1 MNQRDS
7 TGASSAAAASARAPR
22 AVIADD
28 EPALAEHLARELRTL
43 WPELRID
50 GIAGNGREALAMV
63 RAHDPDVVFLDIRMP
78 GLDGFGVAKAL
89 PDDIALVFVTAYEE
103 HAVAAFERAAID
115 YLLKPVTRE
124 RLGETV
130 RRLRT
135 RLDTGTVANDGTE
148 VRQAA
153 GEMLRQLLGELERP
167 GTKAAATDAAPRAA
181 ARAQGALQWL
191 RAGHA
196 DRVEL
201 VHVDEVVYFEADL
214 KYTTVKM
221 RDRELLLRKPLSE
234 LEDELDVNRFWR
246 VHRSLIVNVG
256 EIAEARRDLR
266 GRFVLSLRSRP
277 ERLRVSQRYAGAF
290 RQM

>member
-1 MNQRDS
+1 MNP
-7 TGASSAAAASARAPR
+7 APR
-22 AVIADD
+22 AIIADD
-28 EPALAEHLARELRTL
+28 EPALAEHLARELHAL
-43 WPELRID
+43 WPALRID

-78 GLDGFGVAKAL
+78 GLDGVGVARAL

-103 HAVAAFERAAID
+103 HAVAAFERAAVD

-130 RRLRT
+130 RRLRS
-135 RLDTGTVANDGTE
+135 RLEDARTPATGEGGGAAVQ
-148 VRQAA
+148 QAA
-153 GEMLRQLLGELERP
+153 GEMLRKLLADLDAGSGKAHADEPNPRP
-167 GTKAAATDAAPRAA
+167 ATGR
-181 ARAQGALQWL
+181 ALQWL

-214 KYTTVKM
+214 KYTTVKT

-234 LEDELDVNRFWR
+234 LEDELDADRFWR

-256 EIAEARRDLR
+256 EVAEARRDLR
-266 GRFVLSLRSRP
+266 GRFVLTLRSRP

>member
-1 MNQRDS
+1 
-7 TGASSAAAASARAPR
+7 
-22 AVIADD
+22 
-28 EPALAEHLARELRTL
+28 L
-43 WPELRID
+43 WPALRID

-78 GLDGFGVAKAL
+78 GLDGVGVARAL

-103 HAVAAFERAAID
+103 HAVAAFERAAVD

-130 RRLRT
+130 RRLRS
-135 RLDTGTVANDGTE
+135 RLEDARTPATGEGGGAAVQ
-148 VRQAA
+148 QAA
-153 GEMLRQLLGELERP
+153 GEMLRKLLADLDAGSGKAHADEPNPRP
-167 GTKAAATDAAPRAA
+167 ATGR
-181 ARAQGALQWL
+181 ALQWL

-214 KYTTVKM
+214 KYTTVKT

-234 LEDELDVNRFWR
+234 LEDELDADRFWR

-256 EIAEARRDLR
+256 EVAEARRDLR
-266 GRFVLSLRSRP
+266 GRFVLTLRSRP

>member
-1 MNQRDS
+1 MTS
-7 TGASSAAAASARAPR
+7 PYRAI
-22 AVIADD
+22 IADD

-50 GIAGNGREALAMV
+50 GIAGHGREALAMV
-63 RAHDPDVVFLDIRMP
+63 RAHDPDIVFLDIRMP
-78 GLDGFGVAKAL
+78 GLDGFGVARAL
-89 PDDIALVFVTAYEE
+89 PEDIALVFVTAFEE
-103 HAVAAFERAAID
+103 HAVAAFERAAVD

-130 RRLRT
+130 RRLRS
-135 RLDTGTVANDGTE
+135 RLDDARAQVADGDSTA
-148 VRQAA
+148 VQHAA
-153 GEMLRQLLGELERP
+153 GEMLRKLLADLDAGKRAPGADEHVARP
-167 GTKAAATDAAPRAA
+167 AAGR
-181 ARAQGALQWL
+181 ALQWL

-214 KYTTVKM
+214 KYTTVKT

-234 LEDELDVNRFWR
+234 LEDELDADRFWR

-256 EIAEARRDLR
+256 EVAEARRDLR
-266 GRFVLSLRSRP
+266 GRFVLTLRSRP

>member
-1 MNQRDS
+1 MNP
-7 TGASSAAAASARAPR
+7 APR
-22 AVIADD
+22 AIIADD
-28 EPALAEHLARELRTL
+28 EPALAEHLARELHAL
-43 WPELRID
+43 WPALRID

-78 GLDGFGVAKAL
+78 GLDGVGVARAL

-103 HAVAAFERAAID
+103 HAVAAFERAAVD

-130 RRLRT
+130 RRLRS
-135 RLDTGTVANDGTE
+135 RLEDARTPATGEGGGAAVQ
-148 VRQAA
+148 QAA
-153 GEMLRQLLGELERP
+153 GEMLRMLLADLDAGSGKAHADEPNPRP
-167 GTKAAATDAAPRAA
+167 ATGR
-181 ARAQGALQWL
+181 ALQWL

-214 KYTTVKM
+214 KYTTVKT

-234 LEDELDVNRFWR
+234 LEDELDADRFWR

-256 EIAEARRDLR
+256 EVAEARRDLR
-266 GRFVLSLRSRP
+266 GRFVLTLRSRP

>member
-1 MNQRDS
+1 MTS
-7 TGASSAAAASARAPR
+7 PYRAI
-22 AVIADD
+22 IADD

-63 RAHDPDVVFLDIRMP
+63 RAHDPDIVFLDIRMP
-78 GLDGFGVAKAL
+78 GLDGFGVARAL
-89 PDDIALVFVTAYEE
+89 PEDIALVFVTAFEE
-103 HAVAAFERAAID
+103 HAVAAFERAAVD

-130 RRLRT
+130 RRLRS
-135 RLDTGTVANDGTE
+135 RLDDARAQVADGDSTA
-148 VRQAA
+148 VQHAA
-153 GEMLRQLLGELERP
+153 GEMLRKLLADLDAGKRAPGADEHVARP
-167 GTKAAATDAAPRAA
+167 AAGR
-181 ARAQGALQWL
+181 ALQWL

-214 KYTTVKM
+214 KYTTVKT

-234 LEDELDVNRFWR
+234 LEDELDADRFWR

-256 EIAEARRDLR
+256 EVAEARRDLR
-266 GRFVLSLRSRP
+266 GRFVLTLRSRP

>member
-1 MNQRDS
+1 MI
-7 TGASSAAAASARAPR
+7 RAI
-22 AVIADD
+22 IADD
-28 EPALAEHLARELRTL
+28 EPALAEHLARELHVL
-43 WPELRID
+43 WPALRID

-63 RAHDPDVVFLDIRMP
+63 RTHDPDVVFLDIRMP
-78 GLDGFGVAKAL
+78 GLDGFGVARAL

-103 HAVAAFERAAID
+103 HAVAAFERAAVD

-130 RRLRT
+130 RRLRS
-135 RLDTGTVANDGTE
+135 RLEDARTPAAGEDSGAAVQ
-148 VRQAA
+148 QAA
-153 GEMLRQLLGELERP
+153 GEMLRKLLADLDAGPRHAHAHAHALADEPNPRP
-167 GTKAAATDAAPRAA
+167 ATGR
-181 ARAQGALQWL
+181 ALQWL

-214 KYTTVKM
+214 KYTTVKT

-234 LEDELDVNRFWR
+234 LEDELDADRFWR

-256 EIAEARRDLR
+256 EVAEARRDLR
-266 GRFVLSLRSRP
+266 GRFVLTLRSRP

>member
-1 MNQRDS
+1 MNP
-7 TGASSAAAASARAPR
+7 APR
-22 AVIADD
+22 AIIADD
-28 EPALAEHLARELRTL
+28 EPALAEHLARELHAL
-43 WPELRID
+43 WPALRID

-78 GLDGFGVAKAL
+78 GLDGVGVARAL

-103 HAVAAFERAAID
+103 HAVAAFERAAVD

-130 RRLRT
+130 RRLRS
-135 RLDTGTVANDGTE
+135 RLEDARTPATGEGGGPAVQ
-148 VRQAA
+148 QAA
-153 GEMLRQLLGELERP
+153 GEMLRKLLADLDAGSGKAHADEPNPRP
-167 GTKAAATDAAPRAA
+167 ATGR
-181 ARAQGALQWL
+181 ALQWL

-214 KYTTVKM
+214 KYTTVKT

-234 LEDELDVNRFWR
+234 LEDELDADRFWR

-256 EIAEARRDLR
+256 EVAEARRDLR
-266 GRFVLSLRSRP
+266 GRFVLTLRSRP